1 MGISSA
7 LLICNVNLIPVNA
20 PTNSNRGILM
30 AFSGANLDFV
40 ATNCMSAY
48 SFIFILL
55 SCILYGSALFLRR
68 ITKGVHNIRRQESK
82 RIINSSFLQHVSFF
96 FHGIPLLVGWKQ
108 YENLSSWTIHTTPQ
122 SLCDR
127 NISSPDQILL
137 LDRLLLCPRSLQVSE
152 ISNFDCENFI
162 SKFGWLFPHLL
173 CHFNRFH
180 RGPHSNSSL
189 LTSTARGYP
198 VLWLSACFCHT
209 YWAQKGQ

>member
-55 SCILYGSALFLRR
+55 SCILYGSALFLRS

-96 FHGIPLLVGWKQ
+96 FPWNSPFGGLK
-108 YENLSSWTIHTTPQ
+108 TIRKLIFLNNPHYPPK
-122 SLCDR
+122 SLW
-127 NISSPDQILL
+127 
-137 LDRLLLCPRSLQVSE
+137 SE
-152 ISNFDCENFI
+152 YFFS
-162 SKFGWLFPHLL
+162 
-173 CHFNRFH
+173 R
-180 RGPHSNSSL
+180 SNSAARSVAAMSSITSGFWDIQFRL
-189 LTSTARGYP
+189 WKLYFQVRLTVSTPPLPFQPILQRT
-198 VLWLSACFCHT
+198 S
-209 YWAQKGQ
+209 